1 MGKAAASASAPVS
14 FLRIEHLLSSGR
26 GFEVGIAPWFP
37 YLDHMAVQV
46 SLTTS
51 RLTELKS
58 RIEFTFCYGLSLRS
72 SVAFHTTSRP
82 CSYVEL
88 RGEVIPGWILTIWL
102 CTLSGT
108 LMRPSRA
115 HPTAPAKAPRRVPP
129 DKLRPG
135 GTQHSACSTASSR
148 AHLTAAAK
156 APEPGSARHAAP
168 WKDAA
173 QCLFNSLFQGASN
186 GSATG
191 SARHAAPRRDAAQ

>member
-115 HPTAPAKAPRRVPP
+115 HPTAPAMAPRLVPP

-135 GTQHSACSTASSR
+135 GTQHSPFSTASRGTQHS
-148 AHLTAAAK
+148 AVSTAPLAGVQKLHLHRLELLTRL
-156 APEPGSARHAAP
+156 GARHGLVVAIH
-168 WKDAA
+168 A
-173 QCLFNSLFQGASN
+173 QRLMVGDEPAL
-186 GSATG
+186 TVV
-191 SARHAAPRRDAAQ
+191 

>member
-115 HPTAPAKAPRRVPP
+115 HPTAAAKEPRRVPP
-129 DKLRPG
+129 GKLRPR
-135 GTQHSACSTASSR
+135 GTQHSAFS
-148 AHLTAAAK
+148 TAAAK
-156 APEPGSARHAAP
+156 E
-168 WKDAA
+168 
-173 QCLFNSLFQGASN
+173 
-186 GSATG
+186 
-191 SARHAAPRRDAAQ
+191 PRRVPPGKLRPRGTQHGAFSTAWVGLDYSFVPSSHAW

>member
-115 HPTAPAKAPRRVPP
+115 HPTAAAKEPRLVPP
-129 DKLRPG
+129 DKLRPRGTQHSAFSTASTRAHPTAAPQRDAARCIFNTLFQGTSDKLRPG
-135 GTQHSACSTASSR
+135 GTQQGVGPARFATKRPRVAS
-148 AHLTAAAK
+148 
-156 APEPGSARHAAP
+156 
-168 WKDAA
+168 
-173 QCLFNSLFQGASN
+173 
-186 GSATG
+186 
-191 SARHAAPRRDAAQ
+191 